1 MAEKSMTLSKLDA
14 GLIKIAVVGMGYVGL
29 PLALA
34 FAKKWQ
40 VVGYDINHDKIKSL
54 QQQKDPAREIPKA
67 TFEGRSIEFSASE
80 SAMAECSI
88 YIVAVPTPV
97 DDRKVP
103 NLGPLLSATEQIGRA
118 LSLGDIVIYESTVYP
133 GCTEEDCVPVLEK
146 ESGLKYIEDF
156 KVGYSPERI
165 NPGEQSRTVEKIT
178 KVISACDDDS
188 LRVIEELYS
197 AVIQGGVYAAS
208 SIKVAEAAKVI
219 ENTQRDLNISFV
231 NELSM
236 IFDKMGINTHEVIE
250 AAGTKW
256 NFAKY
261 YPGLVGGHCI
271 GVDPYYLLF
280 KARQVGHDPQVIL
293 SGRRINDDMP
303 AYIAKRLVQM
313 IIKKGRNPKESKV
326 LMLGITFKENVSDV
340 RNSKV
345 ADLAHELGQYSI
357 QVDVSDPNA
366 DKEDVRKQ
374 HGVELVDS
382 IEGPYDAIIVAV
394 AHEAYTS
401 FKIEDFEKWLNP
413 DVGILFDLKGLYGSQ
428 ATERLTYWRL

>member
-1 MAEKSMTLSKLDA
+1 MTLSKLDA
-14 GLIKIAVVGMGYVGL
+14 GQAQIAIVGMGYVGL

-34 FAKKWQ
+34 FAERWQ
-40 VVGYDINHDKIKSL
+40 VVGFDIDQDKISSL
-54 QQQKDPAREIPKA
+54 QQKRDPSNEIPA
-67 TFEGRSIEFSASE
+67 SSFENRQITFSAQE
-80 SAMAECSI
+80 SALEDCSI

-103 NLGPLLSATEQIGRA
+103 DLGPLLSATQLIGRF
-118 LSLGDIVIYESTVYP
+118 LSLGDMVIYESTVYP
-133 GCTEEDCVPVLEK
+133 GCTEEDCVPILAAS
-146 ESGLKYIEDF
+146 SGLTYKADF

-178 KVISACDDDS
+178 KVISACDS
-188 LRVIEELYS
+188 KALNIIEELYRE
-197 AVIQGGVYAAS
+197 VLQGGVYAAS

-236 IFDKMGINTHEVIE
+236 IFDNTYEVIE

-280 KARQVGHDPQVIL
+280 KARQLGHAPQVIL
-293 SGRRINDDMP
+293 SGRRINDGMP

-313 IIKKGRNPKESKV
+313 IIKKGRNPKNSKV
-326 LMLGITFKENVSDV
+326 LMLGVTFKENVSDV

-345 ADLAHELGQYSI
+345 ADLVHELHQYSI
-357 QVDVSDPNA
+357 QVDVSDPMA
-366 DKEDVRKQ
+366 SPSDVHRQ
-374 HGVELVDS
+374 HGLKL
-382 IEGPYDAIIVAV
+382 IEDIKGPYDAIIVAV
-394 AHEAYTS
+394 AHRAY
-401 FKIEDFEKWLNP
+401 ERYRMQDFEGWLNA
-413 DVGILFDLKGLYGSQ
+413 DVGILFDLKGLYTAQ
-428 ATERLTYWRL
+428 PTEKVTYWRL

>member
-88 YIVAVPTPV
+88 YIVCGLTPV
-97 DDRKVP
+97 DDKKVP

-219 ENTQRDLNISFV
+219 ENTQRDLNISF
-231 NELSM
+231 
-236 IFDKMGINTHEVIE
+236 
-250 AAGTKW
+250 
-256 NFAKY
+256 
-261 YPGLVGGHCI
+261 
-271 GVDPYYLLF
+271 
-280 KARQVGHDPQVIL
+280 
-293 SGRRINDDMP
+293 
-303 AYIAKRLVQM
+303 
-313 IIKKGRNPKESKV
+313 
-326 LMLGITFKENVSDV
+326 
-340 RNSKV
+340 
-345 ADLAHELGQYSI
+345 
-357 QVDVSDPNA
+357 
-366 DKEDVRKQ
+366 
-374 HGVELVDS
+374 
-382 IEGPYDAIIVAV
+382 
-394 AHEAYTS
+394 
-401 FKIEDFEKWLNP
+401 
-413 DVGILFDLKGLYGSQ
+413 
-428 ATERLTYWRL
+428 